1 MEYFLGQ
8 IQFLTT
14 RFKMGL
20 HCNICTTKLFE
31 DIVIILNP
39 SDYGKQT
46 TMQVKALMNDFGES
60 SRLDFNVV
68 QPSFPQNGMY
78 AVLLSII
85 NNFNISIVIVKIHCF
100 PFGVQW
106 QGEKGLCHLKLH
118 FYFFNFSF
126 GGNLVKLQA
135 KMGLCEHKT

>member
-1 MEYFLGQ
+1 
-8 IQFLTT
+8 
-14 RFKMGL
+14 MGL

-68 QPSFPQNGMY
+68 QPSFP
-78 AVLLSII
+78 
-85 NNFNISIVIVKIHCF
+85 
-100 PFGVQW
+100 
-106 QGEKGLCHLKLH
+106 
-118 FYFFNFSF
+118 
-126 GGNLVKLQA
+126 
-135 KMGLCEHKT
+135 